1 MMKINYLIKLINS
14 LDQLLLDH
22 QCQLV
27 ILKRGAIFYVKNE
40 LLKTLPNPHSHLVK
54 YWIAIPPFSN
64 HSKHDAI
71 ALIKVELNTVQFNY

>member
-1 MMKINYLIKLINS
+1 MMKINYFIKLINS

-22 QCQLV
+22 ECQLV

-54 YWIAIPPFSN
+54 YGIAIP
-64 HSKHDAI
+64 
-71 ALIKVELNTVQFNY
+71 TVFQPLKAWYNCVNKSRTKYCKY

>member
-1 MMKINYLIKLINS
+1 MLSIANVIIQKSYCDDENKYLIKLINS

-54 YWIAIPPFSN
+54 YEIAIP
-64 HSKHDAI
+64 
-71 ALIKVELNTVQFNY
+71 TVFQPLKA

>member
-1 MMKINYLIKLINS
+1 MKINYLIKLINS

-40 LLKTLPNPHSHLVK
+40 LLTILPNPHSHLVK
-54 YWIAIPPFSN
+54 Y
-64 HSKHDAI
+64 
-71 ALIKVELNTVQFNY
+71 

>member
-1 MMKINYLIKLINS
+1 MKINYLIKLINS

-22 QCQLV
+22 ECQLV

-54 YWIAIPPFSN
+54 YGIAIP
-64 HSKHDAI
+64 
-71 ALIKVELNTVQFNY
+71 TVFQPLKA